1 MKKLLL
7 LLPLLAGV
15 STAQIQ
21 LLKGPYLQNPSPT
34 SMVIMWETSQPTASL
49 LFYGTTTPPTT
60 QWWDLRKVKIHEA
73 KLRNLKPDTL
83 YYYRVSG
90 FSGVFKFRTAPATAR
105 PFRFCVYGD
114 TRTVPSKHHM
124 VIMSMLAD
132 HPEFFIH
139 VGDIV
144 TDGRYYSQWQYQWH
158 DPSQPLIRIVPV
170 VPCLGNH
177 ERNSHWYFDFFSLP
191 TKNSG
196 TESWYSWD
204 YAGVRFVGM
213 DSNVNFAPGS
223 NQYNFVFK
231 ALAMPG
237 PKFKIVYFHHPT
249 FTSGGSY
256 RSSIVRN
263 LQKYMVPLFEAQG
276 VDVVFMGHEHNY
288 ERSVKAG
295 IQHVLTG
302 GGGAPLSGLS
312 AYNNPYAVKKG
323 KFYHHCTVDVAGRI
337 LVCRC
342 VKPDGSVFDS
352 FVLDKDPNNNAPSAS
367 LHPSGT
373 VKNPVKFVFQWS
385 DPDGWTDLDPSSFRI
400 YLGGPRG
407 TDVTLGIAMFAAAG
421 TPFAKF
427 ETPDSKTIRIT
438 IQGLYWPSGTYW
450 WATEVRDK
458 TGVPGFAET
467 KVVLP

>member
-1 MKKLLL
+1 MKKIFLILV
-7 LLPLLAGV
+7 LLAGI
-15 STAQIQ
+15 SPAQIR
-21 LLKGPYLQNPSPT
+21 LVKAPYLQNPAPT
-34 SMVIMWETSQPTASL
+34 AMTIMWETSQPTASL
-49 LFYGTTTPPTT
+49 LFYGTTTQPTT
-60 QWWDLRKVKIHEA
+60 QWFNVNRVKIHEA
-73 KLRNLKPDTL
+73 RLVNLRPDTV
-83 YYYRVSG
+83 YYYRISG
-90 FSGVFKFRTAPATAR
+90 FQGLYKFKTAPSTPR

-114 TRTVPSKHHM
+114 TRTVPAKHHM
-124 VIMSMLAD
+124 VAMSMLAD
-132 HPEFFIH
+132 HPEFVIH

-144 TDGRYYSQWQYQWH
+144 TDGRYYSQWQYQWY
-158 DPSQPLIRIVPV
+158 DPTRQLLQTVPV

-191 TKNSG
+191 TKASG

-231 ALAMPG
+231 ALSYPG
-237 PKFKIVYFHHPT
+237 PKFRVVYFHHPT

-263 LQKYMVPLFEAQG
+263 LQRYMVPLFEAKG
-276 VDVVFMGHEHNY
+276 VDLVFMGHEHNY

-295 IQHVLTG
+295 IQHVLSG
-302 GGGAPLSGLS
+302 GGGAPLSGFV
-312 AYNNPYAVKKG
+312 YKNPYVVIKG
-323 KFYHHCTVDVAGRI
+323 KFYHHCTVDVAGKI

-342 VKPDGSVFDS
+342 VKPDGSIYDS
-352 FVLDKDPNNNAPSAS
+352 FVLDKDPANDAPKAS
-367 LHPSGT
+367 IQPSGK
-373 VKNPVKFVFQWS
+373 VGNPPKLVFQWS
-385 DPDGWTDLDPSSFRI
+385 DPNGWTDLDPATFRI

-427 ETPDSKTIRIT
+427 DTPDAKTLRIT
-438 IQGLYWPSGTYW
+438 IQGLYWPKGTYW
-450 WATEVRDK
+450 WATEVRDRK
-458 TGVPGFAET
+458 GVPAFAEAQVT
-467 KVVLP
+467 IQ